1 MYDAIQSNK
10 RKTYLLL
17 FLFIV
22 LIVIVGAVIGLFYGN
37 FYFGAILAMIFALI
51 YILIMYFNGDKAIL
65 AVSHAKEVK
74 KNEYP
79 HLFHT
84 VEGLAI
90 AAGIPKPKL
99 YMIDD
104 SAMNA
109 FATGRN
115 PENASITVTKGL
127 VEKMNRQELEG
138 VIAHEMS
145 HIQNYDIKI
154 MLVTIVMVGVV
165 VLLSDLFLRSMIYG
179 GGRNNSKNS
188 GGGIIIIIGLV
199 LAILAPLFAY
209 LLKMAISR
217 RREYLADA
225 SGAMLTR
232 YPPGLANAL
241 KKIRDDKEPLVE
253 AANKATASL
262 FIANPLRNFKK
273 KSRSFFSTHPSIDD
287 RIHRLEAM

>member
-10 RKTYLLL
+10 RKTYLLI
-17 FLFIV
+17 FLFFV
-22 LIVIVGAVIGLFYGN
+22 VIILLGVVIGLFYGN
-37 FYFGAILAMIFALI
+37 IYIGAVLAMIISLI
-51 YILIMYFNGDKAIL
+51 YMSIMYFNGDKAIL
-65 AVSHAKEVK
+65 AISHAKEVK
-74 KNEYP
+74 KNDYP

-84 VEGLAI
+84 VEGLAL

-99 YMIDD
+99 YIIDD
-104 SAMNA
+104 SALNA

-115 PENASITVTKGL
+115 PEHASITVTKGL

-138 VIAHEMS
+138 VVAHEMS
-145 HIQNYDIKI
+145 HIQNYDIKV
-154 MLVTIVMVGVV
+154 MLVSVVMVGII
-165 VLLSDLFLRSMIYG
+165 VLLSDLFLRSLIYG
-179 GGRNNSKNS
+179 GGRKSRDH
-188 GGGIIIIIGLV
+188 GGGWIIVIGLV
-199 LAILAPLFAY
+199 LAVLAPLFAY

-217 RREYLADA
+217 KREYLADA

-262 FIANPLRNFKK
+262 FISNPLRNFNKK
-273 KSRSFFSTHPSIDD
+273 RGHFFSTHPPLDD
-287 RIHRLEAM
+287 RIKKLEAM